1 MRRTPAIDRGRL
13 LNWRLMAGLIAG
25 AVMLLLIIANAHLVY
40 VAITSQ
46 PDCVAHSKTQGQD
59 GVTLRAARPA
69 C

>member
-1 MRRTPAIDRGRL
+1 MRRAPGMSFGRS

-25 AVMLLLIIANAHLVY
+25 AVVLLLIVANAHLVY
-40 VAITSQ
+40 VAVASQ

-59 GVTLRAARPA
+59 GVTFRAARPA